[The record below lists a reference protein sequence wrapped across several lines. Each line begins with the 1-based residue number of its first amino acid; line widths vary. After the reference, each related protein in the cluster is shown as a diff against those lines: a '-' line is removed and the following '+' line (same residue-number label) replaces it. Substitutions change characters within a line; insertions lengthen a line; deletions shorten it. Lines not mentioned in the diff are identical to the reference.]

1 MARTVSLL
9 AAVAGL
15 LLCSAVVAAAAGA
28 DTLVNAGSAPSPFSQ
43 NKQNEPAVAID
54 PVNPS
59 IVAAGS
65 NDEID
70 LEACAAGEPTTCP
83 FTQGVGVSGIY
94 FSNSGGTS
102 WMQPTYTGWTARDCL
117 GPAACAPHV
126 GDIGTLPGYYD
137 AGLVSDGDPA
147 LVFGPKPDGSGHF
160 SWANGERL
168 YYANLTSNFGAT
180 RSESAFPGFEAVAVS
195 RSDDTAAMAAGTDPS
210 WMSPVIVTKQNAVLF
225 SDKESIW
232 ADNAA
237 TSPYFGNVYLC
248 NTSFRAAVSH
258 SRNAEPEP
266 IILARST
273 DGGDS
278 WQSKQLSNAANN
290 ITGNGRQDCA
300 VRTDSHGVV
309 YVMWQGGT
317 PGGPKANATTG
328 AIFLDRSF
336 DGGKS
341 FERPQVIAT
350 FTPCGQFD
358 PNTGRYS
365 FDGVG
370 GARTGTSP
378 SFGIANGAPS
388 GQGAPDTIV
397 LTWCNGPTPTDTAAG
412 PNEQAMVAVSTT
424 GGSSWST
431 AVNAAPGSDRPDF
444 PAVTISPDGG
454 DVYLDYDNF
463 LQPWQSSPLVPPR
476 LMQAVVRHADLA
488 GGTLGGFSDLFR
500 GPTGDARGS
509 SQNGLTAEF
518 LGDYNSIDATDSGTV
533 AVYNDV
539 RNAADCTAVDVFRAD
554 LTTAPPAVQTACPP
568 TFGNS
573 DIYGG
578 AFVDPTP

>member
-1 MARTVSLL
+1 MVRRGSLL
-9 AAVAGL
+9 AAAAGVF
-15 LLCSAVVAAAAGA
+15 LCSAVVAVGASA
-28 DTLVNAGSAPSPFSQ
+28 DTRVSTGSPPSPFSQ

-54 PVNPS
+54 PINPT

-65 NDEID
+65 NDQID
-70 LEACAAGEPTTCP
+70 LEACAAGNPSTCP
-83 FTQGVGVSGIY
+83 FTQGVGVSGVY
-94 FSNSGGTS
+94 FSNSGGAS

-117 GPAACAPHV
+117 GPAPCVPHV
-126 GDIGTLPGYYD
+126 GPIGTLPGYYE

-147 LVFGPKPDGSGHF
+147 VTFGPRPDSSGQF
-160 SWANGERL
+160 SWSNGARL
-168 YYANLTSNFGAT
+168 YYANLTSNFGTT

-195 RSDDTAAMAAGTDPS
+195 RTDDTSAMAAGASPS

-225 SDKESIW
+225 SDKESIS

-237 TSPYFGNVYLC
+237 TSPFFGNVYLC
-248 NTSFRAAVSH
+248 NASFRAAVSH
-258 SRNAEPEP
+258 SGNAEPEP
-266 IILARST
+266 IIFARST
-273 DGGDS
+273 DGGNT
-278 WQSKQLSNAANN
+278 WQSKQLTNAANN

-317 PGGPKANATTG
+317 PGGPNANATTG

-341 FERPQVIAT
+341 FERPQVIAR

-358 PNTGRYS
+358 PNTGRFS

-388 GQGAPDTIV
+388 GQGATNTIV
-397 LTWCNGPTPTDTAAG
+397 LTWCNGPTPTNTAPG
-412 PNEQAMVAVSTT
+412 PNEQAMVTVSTN

-431 AVNAAPGSDRPDF
+431 SVNAAPSADRPDF
-444 PAVTISPDGG
+444 PAVTISPDGS

-463 LQPWQSSPLVPPR
+463 LQPWQSSTLAPR
-476 LMQAVVRHADLA
+476 LMQAVVRHADLS
-488 GGTLGGFSDLFR
+488 GGTLSSFSDLFR

-518 LGDYNSIDATDSGTV
+518 LGDYNSIDATSSGTV

-539 RNAADCTAVDVFRAD
+539 RNAADCSAIDAYRAD
-554 LTTAPPAVQTACPP
+554 LTGAPPAVESACSP

-578 AFVDPTP
+578 AFADPTP